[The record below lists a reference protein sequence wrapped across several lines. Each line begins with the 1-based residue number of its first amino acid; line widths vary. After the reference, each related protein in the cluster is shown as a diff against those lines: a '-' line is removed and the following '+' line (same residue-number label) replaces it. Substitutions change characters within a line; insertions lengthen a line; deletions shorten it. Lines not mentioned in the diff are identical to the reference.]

1 MSLSQTDL
9 YQRIL
14 QAARAAHPA
23 LVVDRGS
30 IHWREEPYP
39 GVEYGL
45 ALAGA
50 HALLFLP
57 AADIAGPD
65 WERRLPQ
72 RLEAAVRYLQ
82 EFPGRAR

>member
-1 MSLSQTDL
+1 MSLSETEL

-14 QAARAAHPA
+14 RAARAVHPA

-45 ALAGA
+45 ALSGA

-57 AADIAGPD
+57 ATDVTGPD

-72 RLEAAVRYLQ
+72 RLEAAARYLQ
-82 EFPGRAR
+82 GFPDRAR